1 MQTDTENSESAKS
14 FNEAKRMYVE
24 QYGSALVL
32 NTYLKI
38 ALLCLSLVA
47 VALAFLNVKTYSAFR
62 NFKPLVIRIN
72 EVGKAEAV
80 SYDSFAYQPHES
92 ELKYFLIRF
101 ITGYY
106 GRSRVTVRDAYAK
119 SLYFLDGRLADAAIA
134 ANRKNHTIEQFLVSG
149 DDEVEIN
156 VKSVSLEDLRTQPY
170 RATAEYE
177 KIYYNQSDRSET
189 KRERYIGNFVF
200 TVRDHV
206 PNSFIP
212 VNPLGLTITYFRE
225 DQAFN

>member
-1 MQTDTENSESAKS
+1 MQTETHSPLPAKS

-24 QYGSALVL
+24 QFGSALVM

-47 VALAFLNVKTYSAFR
+47 LALAGLNVKTYNAFR
-62 NFKPLVIRIN
+62 NFKPLVIRIS

-80 SYDSFAYQPHES
+80 SYDSLTYQPHES

-101 ITGYY
+101 ITDYY
-106 GRSRVTVRDAYAK
+106 GRSRVTVRDAYAR
-119 SLYFLDGRLADAAIA
+119 SLNFLDGRLADAAMA
-134 ANRKNHTIEQFLVSG
+134 ADRKNHIIEKFLAGG
-149 DDEVEIN
+149 DDEIEIN
-156 VKSVSLEDLRTQPY
+156 VKSVSLEDLRTPPY
-170 RATAEYE
+170 RATAEFE
-177 KIYYNQSDRSET
+177 KVYYSQSEHAET

-200 TVRDHV
+200 TVRDRV

-225 DQAFN
+225 DQAFQ